1 MTIDFHAEVD
11 KRKEALMEDLF
22 GLLRINSE
30 RDDSKAD
37 EKHPFGP
44 GPVKA
49 LEHFLALA
57 ERDGYKTRNIDN
69 YAGDF
74 EFGQGDEV
82 LGIFAHL
89 DVVPAGSG
97 WDTDPYGTSNQRRKA
112 CPWFISMIKGQQWLV
127 IML

>member
-44 GPVKA
+44 GPVEA

-57 ERDGYKTRNIDN
+57 NVMVIR
-69 YAGDF
+69 
-74 EFGQGDEV
+74 
-82 LGIFAHL
+82 
-89 DVVPAGSG
+89 
-97 WDTDPYGTSNQRRKA
+97 
-112 CPWFISMIKGQQWLV
+112 LV
-127 IML
+127 ILIITLVTLNLVKVMKSWVFLHTWMWFQRVADGTLILMNQ

>member
-1 MTIDFHAEVD
+1 MTIDFRTEVD
-11 KRKEALMEDLF
+11 KRKDALMEDLF

-30 RDDSKAD
+30 RDDSKVD
-37 EKHPFGP
+37 DKHPFGP

-97 WDTDPYGTSNQRRKA
+97 WDTDS
-112 CPWFISMIKGQQWLV
+112 L
-127 IML
+127 